1 VKKNDN
7 PEPCNKLKPKTTF
20 FVHSDLQAANP
31 GVAGLQPLLA
41 GLSLPAR
48 DGDEPELLVAAAAAG
63 AAEGQPPGVVAGQ
76 LASRLGKQQ
85 SEDVQQ
91 QALQELEHASVRR
104 PALLEGC
111 IDLLAGL
118 LLHPANNT
126 RGLAH
131 VLLLRYLRFNPA
143 AAAASVAA
151 YVRCL
156 DSSNPDIQA
165 TALERIPEV
174 VVCAQGKALFLFIFL
189 SPLSLHFKQ
198 TKRQNHTD

>member
-1 VKKNDN
+1 MQHY
-7 PEPCNKLKPKTTF
+7 F
-20 FVHSDLQAANP
+20 FPFHSDLQAANP
-31 GVAGLQPLLA
+31 GVSGLQPLLA

-63 AAEGQPPGVVAGQ
+63 AAESPSGAIAAGQ
-76 LASRLGKQQ
+76 LASRLGKHQ

-91 QALQELEHASVRR
+91 QALQELEHASLRR

-111 IDLLAGL
+111 VDPLAAL
-118 LLHPANNT
+118 LLHPAQYT

-131 VLLLRYLRFNPA
+131 NLLLRYLRFNPS

-151 YVRCL
+151 YIRCL

-174 VVCAQGKALFLFIFL
+174 VVCAQGK
-189 SPLSLHFKQ
+189 KY
-198 TKRQNHTD
+198 

>member
-1 VKKNDN
+1 V
-7 PEPCNKLKPKTTF
+7 
-20 FVHSDLQAANP
+20 S
-31 GVAGLQPLLA
+31 GLQPLLA

-63 AAEGQPPGVVAGQ
+63 AAESTPSGAIAAGQ
-76 LASRLGKQQ
+76 LASRLGKNQ

-91 QALQELEHASVRR
+91 QALQELEHASLRR

-111 IDLLAGL
+111 VDLLAAL
-118 LLHPANNT
+118 LLHPAQYT

-131 VLLLRYLRFNPA
+131 NLLLRYLRFNPSA
-143 AAAASVAA
+143 ASASVAA

-174 VVCAQGKALFLFIFL
+174 VVCAQGKKEYAFLLIFL
-189 SPLSLHFKQ
+189 
-198 TKRQNHTD
+198 